1 MTKNENLQERLKFI
15 EFLVYFYGTINR
27 EDVVNKFN
35 ISPVSATN
43 VLSEYIRKAPENL
56 NYNVRLKCYE
66 MSKSFKP
73 IFNIRILSELIPMYT
88 IPSLHDPLDNDD
100 LKKIATISRAIQRIK
115 VLQITYSSMSRSSG
129 KSKKHIIPVAFANN
143 LLQLHLRAYDRQKK
157 RYVDFVFR
165 RILTVNL
172 IENDTVFE
180 HEHPQ
185 KDQQWY
191 SFVNLEIKSHP
202 YNMITDRTVN
212 IKKIRNVK
220 VRSAMVGYFLQLWNV
235 DCSPNAELRGRR
247 YQYILK
253 NIKQVSKLADL
264 SLAPG
269 YKYE

>member
-1 MTKNENLQERLKFI
+1 MTKNKNLQERLQFI
-15 EFLVYFYGTINR
+15 EFLVYFHGTVNR

-43 VLSEYIRKAPENL
+43 LLSEYIRKTPENL

-73 IFNIRILSELIPMYT
+73 IFDTRLLFERIPMYT
-88 IPSLHDPLDNDD
+88 IPSLHDPLDNDEI
-100 LKKIATISRAIQRIK
+100 KKIAAISRAIQRVK
-115 VLQITYSSMSRSSG
+115 VLQITYSSVSSG
-129 KSKKHIIPVAFANN
+129 TSKKRIIPIAFANN
-143 LLQLHLRAYDRQKK
+143 LLRLHLRAYDRQKK
-157 RYVDFVFR
+157 QYADFVFR

-172 IENDTVFE
+172 IESDTVLE
-180 HEHPQ
+180 HELPR
-185 KDQQWY
+185 KDQQWN

-212 IKKIRNVK
+212 IKKVRNVR
-220 VRSAMVGYFLQLWNV
+220 VRSAMAGYFLQLWNV
-235 DCSPNAELRGRR
+235 DCSTNAELRGRQ

-253 NIKQVSKLADL
+253 NVKQVSKLTDL

-269 YKYE
+269 YECE